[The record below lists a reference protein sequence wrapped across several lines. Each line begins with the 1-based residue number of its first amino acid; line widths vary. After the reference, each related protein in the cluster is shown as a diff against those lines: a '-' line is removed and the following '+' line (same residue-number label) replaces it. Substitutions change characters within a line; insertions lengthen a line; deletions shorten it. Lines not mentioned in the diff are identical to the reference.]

1 MSECEFDPPSPRRDV
16 TLEEI
21 DSTLS
26 QIASNS
32 AFSSFEIRQRA
43 DGRTYDQLLA
53 PILRR
58 LSSCEAKWL
67 VRMILKSYLP
77 VQVPERTAMTR
88 FHFLL
93 PSILSIQDSIVAA
106 IDFLAQSDVSQL
118 PHDPENDAANALR
131 NTMLKSIK
139 PRLGIMVTRQP
150 YEKARSIKHCCEMAN
165 KRLMSVERKYDGE
178 YCQIHIDTS
187 LTPACCIQIFS
198 KSGKD
203 STDDRVRLHGAI
215 RDSLQLGRP
224 GCRIKRKCILEG
236 ELLVCNRIT
245 TAIEPFH
252 KIRRHVMH
260 GRRFL
265 GVEADSAPFV
275 DEHLMMMFYDLLVLD
290 DKPVAQAPHFERR
303 RHLKAVVRP
312 IPGMAQIGERELISF
327 GSSRARD
334 QLRTLF
340 AKSITKGWEGF
351 VLKGHHDPY
360 FSLPAGPR
368 SIKLKKDYI
377 TALGD
382 SADLCIIGGRAEPKL
397 VNEFDLHGQPWT
409 TFYIACLENKA
420 EVVRFDG
427 KPRMKIIDTI
437 NSHGIPRN
445 DIVELNKQGQFMELP
460 FALDQDEYNV
470 EMAVSSIAP
479 PSTLFRRPIVVEIMG
494 AGFDKNSSCD
504 FYTIRFPRLAR
515 LHLDRNLKDSMTFSE
530 LQDVARAKE
539 TGKPSMDSQ
548 EDAKWIERLEKA
560 DGKNQYLVDKSQ
572 STSPGETP
580 LSPESISISPTPVKR
595 AKPPVFIRT
604 DTRELSQDELEAR
617 CQSQHTTSSS
627 VATSLSA
634 VTRKSKRKASQ
645 TTPTPA
651 SSNAS
656 KRPRLESTR
665 QVLKSTPLP
674 QTSQDPSTTLV
685 QVPRVDTG
693 RGPNS
698 SHIVAPS
705 LAASSTRSRRSQSTR
720 EPLAEM
726 NNVSIELQRP
736 RMSQSGLFA
745 DRREPLTDKSQDKT
759 TATSSRVA
767 TPQTAKD
774 ATRSHFPL
782 LPTPPTSSAESAAA
796 DKSKP
801 TGRTEKH
808 HQHTKSTSANA
819 PGHPERD
826 VQIANGV
833 DLISP
838 VYISTSVAARD
849 SSSGLSSCL
858 HHLLHQSTFAFTY
871 SSSCFVRN
879 MFRDIKQRHIVLI
892 NVSEPKAVA
901 DDILALGF
909 KLVNCQQIY
918 HSTVRAV
925 IVFVDLSFL
934 KSTTSGQNKAVM
946 TKHLENAFCA
956 ALEFGPDI
964 IDGNGRR
971 AAKVSWD
978 TVTLNQA

>member
-32 AFSSFEIRQRA
+32 AFSSFEIRQQA
-43 DGRTYDQLLA
+43 DGRTHDQLLA

-77 VQVPERTAMTR
+77 VQIPERTAMTQ

-93 PSILSIQDSIVAA
+93 PSIMSIQDSIAAA
-106 IDFLAQSDVSQL
+106 IDFFAQPDVSQL
-118 PHDPENDAANALR
+118 PHDPENDAANAFR

-139 PRLGIMVTRQP
+139 PRLGTMVKRQP

-178 YCQIHIDTS
+178 YCQVHIDTS
-187 LTPACCIQIFS
+187 LTPASCIQIFS
-198 KSGKD
+198 KSGKN
-203 STDDRVRLHGAI
+203 STDDRFRLHGAI
-215 RDSLQLGRP
+215 RDSLQLDRP
-224 GCRIKRKCILEG
+224 GCRIQRKCILEG

-265 GVEADSAPFV
+265 GVEADSPPSV
-275 DEHLMMMFYDLLVLD
+275 DEHLMIMFYDLLVLD
-290 DKPVAQAPHFERR
+290 DKLIAQAPHFERR
-303 RHLKAVVRP
+303 KRLKAVVRP
-312 IPGMAQIGERELISF
+312 IPGMAQIGERELINF

-340 AKSITKGWEGF
+340 AKSITNGWEGF
-351 VLKGHHDPY
+351 VLKGYHDPY

-397 VNEFDLHGQPWT
+397 VNEFNLHGQPWT
-409 TFYIACLENKA
+409 TFYVACLENKA

-445 DIVELNKQGQFMELP
+445 DILELNKQGQFMELP

-470 EMAVSSIAP
+470 EMAVTGTAP

-504 FYTIRFPRLAR
+504 FYTVRFPRLSR
-515 LHLDRNLKDSMTFSE
+515 LHLDRNLKDSMTFAE
-530 LQDVARAKE
+530 LQDMARAKE

-548 EDAKWIERLEKA
+548 EDAKWTERLEKA
-560 DGKNQYLVDKSQ
+560 DGKNKYLVDKSQ

-580 LSPESISISPTPVKR
+580 LSPESISISPSPMKR
-595 AKPPVFIRT
+595 TKPPVFVRT
-604 DTRELSQDELEAR
+604 DTRELSQHEVEAR
-617 CQSQHTTSSS
+617 RQSQHTTSPSITTS
-627 VATSLSA
+627 VSA
-634 VTRKSKRKASQ
+634 VTCKSKRKASQ

-656 KRPRLESTR
+656 KRPRLKSTR
-665 QVLKSTPLP
+665 QVVKSTPLP
-674 QTSQDPSTTLV
+674 QTSQEPSTTLV
-685 QVPRVDTG
+685 EVPRTDTG
-693 RGPNS
+693 RGPS
-698 SHIVAPS
+698 SSQIVAPG
-705 LAASSTRSRRSQSTR
+705 LPTSSTRSRRSQSTR

-726 NNVSIELQRP
+726 NNVSLELQRP
-736 RMSQSGLFA
+736 RMPQSGLLA
-745 DRREPLTDKSQDKT
+745 DRPDPSKDKVQDNTIATNPRVT
-759 TATSSRVA
+759 TAMEKV
-767 TPQTAKD
+767 KD
-774 ATRSHFPL
+774 ATRSHFPH

-796 DKSKP
+796 DKSKS
-801 TGRTEKH
+801 TARAQKH
-808 HQHTKSTSANA
+808 HEHTKSTSASA
-819 PGHPERD
+819 PGHPGRD
-826 VQIANGV
+826 VQTPNV

-838 VYISTSVAARD
+838 VYVSTSVAAKD
-849 SSSGLSSCL
+849 SSYGLTSCL
-858 HHLLHQSTFAFTY
+858 HQLLQQSTFAFTY
-871 SSSCFVRN
+871 SSSCFIRN
-879 MFRDIKQRHIVLI
+879 MFRNITQRHIVLI
-892 NVSEPKAVA
+892 NVSEPRAVA
-901 DDILALGF
+901 DDILELGSM
-909 KLVNCQQIY
+909 LVNCPQV
-918 HSTVRAV
+918 HHPTLRAV
-925 IVFVDLSFL
+925 IVFVDSSFL
-934 KSTTSGQNKAVM
+934 ISTTSGQNKAIL

>member
-1 MSECEFDPPSPRRDV
+1 MGECEFDPPSPRRDV

-32 AFSSFEIRQRA
+32 AFSSFEIRQQA
-43 DGRTYDQLLA
+43 DGRNHDQLLA

-67 VRMILKSYLP
+67 ARMILKSYLP
-77 VQVPERTAMTR
+77 VQVPERTAMTQ

-93 PSILSIQDSIVAA
+93 PSVLSIQDSIAAA
-106 IDFLAQSDVSQL
+106 IDFLAQPDVSQL
-118 PHDPENDAANALR
+118 PHDPESDAANAFR
-131 NTMLKSIK
+131 KTMLKSIK
-139 PRLGIMVTRQP
+139 PRLGIMVKRQP

-178 YCQIHIDTS
+178 YCQVHIDTS
-187 LTPACCIQIFS
+187 LTPASCIQIFS

-224 GCRIKRKCILEG
+224 GCRIQRKCILEG

-265 GVEADSAPFV
+265 GVEADSPPSV
-275 DEHLMMMFYDLLVLD
+275 DEHLMIMFYDLLVLD
-290 DKPVAQAPHFERR
+290 DKLIAQAPHCERR
-303 RHLKAVVRP
+303 KRLKAVVRP
-312 IPGMAQIGERELISF
+312 IPGMAQIGERELINF

-340 AKSITKGWEGF
+340 AKSITNGWEGF
-351 VLKGHHDPY
+351 VLKGYHDLY

-382 SADLCIIGGRAEPKL
+382 SADLCIIGGRAEPTL
-397 VNEFDLHGQPWT
+397 VNEFNLHGQPWT
-409 TFYIACLENKA
+409 TFYIACLENKV

-445 DIVELNKQGQFMELP
+445 DILELNKQGQFMELP

-470 EMAVSSIAP
+470 EIAVSGTAP

-504 FYTIRFPRLAR
+504 FYTVRFPRLAR
-515 LHLDRNLKDSMTFSE
+515 LHLDRNLKDTMTFSE
-530 LQDVARAKE
+530 IQDMARAKE
-539 TGKPSMDSQ
+539 TGKPSTDSQ

-560 DGKNQYLVDKSQ
+560 DGKNKYLVDKSQ

-580 LSPESISISPTPVKR
+580 LSPESISITPTPVKR
-595 AKPPVFIRT
+595 SKPPVFIRT
-604 DTRELSQDELEAR
+604 DTRELSQHEVEAR
-617 CQSQHTTSSS
+617 RQSQHTTSSS
-627 VATSLSA
+627 VTTSVSA
-634 VTRKSKRKASQ
+634 VTCKSKRKASQ

-656 KRPRLESTR
+656 KRTRLDSTR

-674 QTSQDPSTTLV
+674 QTSQEPSTTLV
-685 QVPRVDTG
+685 EVPRTDTG
-693 RGPNS
+693 RGPS
-698 SHIVAPS
+698 SSQIVAPG
-705 LAASSTRSRRSQSTR
+705 LPTSSTRSRRSQSTR
-720 EPLAEM
+720 EPLAQM
-726 NNVSIELQRP
+726 NNVSRELQRP
-736 RMSQSGLFA
+736 RMPQTG
-745 DRREPLTDKSQDKT
+745 PLAERPDPLKDKVQDKT
-759 TATSSRVA
+759 IATNSRVA
-767 TPQTAKD
+767 TAQTAKD

-796 DKSKP
+796 DKSKS
-801 TGRTEKH
+801 TGRAQKH
-808 HQHTKSTSANA
+808 HEHTKSTSANA
-819 PGHPERD
+819 PGHAERD
-826 VQIANGV
+826 VKIANEV

-838 VYISTSVAARD
+838 VYISTSFAAKD
-849 SSSGLSSCL
+849 GSSGLSSCL
-858 HHLLHQSTFAFTY
+858 HQLLQQSTFAFTY
-871 SSSCFVRN
+871 SSSYFIRS
-879 MFRDIKQRHIVLI
+879 MFRDIKQCHIVLI

-901 DDILALGF
+901 DDILALGL
-909 KLVNCQQIY
+909 KLVNCPQIY
-918 HSTVRAV
+918 QSTVRGV
-925 IVFVDLSFL
+925 IVFVDSSFL
-934 KSTTSGQNKAVM
+934 KSTTSGQNKAIL
-946 TKHLENAFCA
+946 TKHLENAFCV

-978 TVTLNQA
+978 AGTLNQA